1 MMETGCKEITGGI
14 RPIRPEA
21 ERLFGEIRRRIFRL
35 QSGRSLD
42 SMEKVGANTRGQ
54 VGASYVSLRTL
65 ARGYAPDEEV
75 ARLLWGTGRREEQI
89 VACFLWPTDRLT
101 EEGMRQALEQAHGP
115 EIAEYAGTLL
125 VARSGE
131 VERWVEHF
139 LQAEGEGAEALQVAA
154 LTAISRN
161 RMERRADSPFTD
173 EYVRGL
179 ESRTW
184 ASSYVMMTY
193 NRLRLLV

>member
-1 MMETGCKEITGGI
+1 MEIKRKEIAVGI

-21 ERLFGEIRRRIFRL
+21 ERLFGEIRRRISRL
-35 QSGRSLD
+35 QSGGSLD
-42 SMEKVGANTRGQ
+42 SMEKVGADTRGQ
-54 VGASYVSLRTL
+54 IGASYVSLRTL

-75 ARLLWGTGRREEQI
+75 ACLLCGTERREEQI
-89 VACFLWPTDRLT
+89 VACFLWPVEGLT
-101 EEGMRQALEQAHGP
+101 EERMRQLLGQGHSL

-131 VERWVEHF
+131 VERWVGDF

-161 RMERRADSPFTD
+161 RMERKGDSPFTE

-179 ESRTW
+179 EGRCW
-184 ASSYVMMTY
+184 ASSYVVMIY

>member
-1 MMETGCKEITGGI
+1 METRSKEIAGEI

-42 SMEKVGANTRGQ
+42 SMEKVGADTRGQ
-54 VGASYVSLRTL
+54 IGASYVSLRTL
-65 ARGYAPDEEV
+65 ARGYAPSDEV
-75 ARLLWGTGRREEQI
+75 AHLLWGTGRREEQI
-89 VACFLWPTDRLT
+89 VACFLWPTEGLT
-101 EEGMRQALEQAHGP
+101 EEKMRQLLGQAYGQ

-131 VERWVEHF
+131 VERWVGDF

-161 RMERRADSPFTD
+161 RMERKADSPFTD

-179 ESRTW
+179 EGRRW
-184 ASSYVMMTY
+184 ASSYVMITY